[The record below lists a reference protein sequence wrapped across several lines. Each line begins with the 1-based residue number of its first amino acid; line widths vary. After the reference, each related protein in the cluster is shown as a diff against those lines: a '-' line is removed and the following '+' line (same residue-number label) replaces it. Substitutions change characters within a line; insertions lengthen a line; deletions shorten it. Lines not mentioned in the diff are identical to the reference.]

1 MEIDDLVMWHC
12 KMSLMYFLT
21 ILIIFVQDDTEWM
34 QYLPSIDLAMY
45 AKMSPV
51 DSLHRLYLSDE
62 EIKLMVGFSK
72 SA

>member
-1 MEIDDLVMWHC
+1 MVL
-12 KMSLMYFLT
+12 LQFLNV
-21 ILIIFVQDDTEWM
+21 FVQDNEEWM

-51 DSLHRLYLSDE
+51 DNLQRLYLSDE

-72 SA
+72 SP